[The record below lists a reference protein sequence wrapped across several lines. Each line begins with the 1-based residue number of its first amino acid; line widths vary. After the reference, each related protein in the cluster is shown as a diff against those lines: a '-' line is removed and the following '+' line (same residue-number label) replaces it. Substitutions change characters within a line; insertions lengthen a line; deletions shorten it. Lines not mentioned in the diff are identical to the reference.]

1 MKINKKLKL
10 TKTLF
15 ILFGIGTV
23 IALIIVYMDL
33 DSDIAYKFVLTYVV
47 FAFFMLLYVP
57 IITII
62 NSRKLKWKE
71 IKKRLF
77 IFIILLILSMLINYG
92 LDYIRNPLGASLFE
106 KLPQSLGLSFIIS
119 FYDIIFLKNK
129 GKR

>member
-57 IITII
+57 IIIII